1 MAEQGERQQ
10 VKRKLADLNREEL
23 ENAVRRLQS
32 RLKVI
37 KDDREVL
44 RKRLDDLSQ
53 ERKEEEASAVQQ
65 LERDNQDLSS
75 KLKDIVQRYSTLQQ
89 RMRENEEAS
98 AKKDELLVQA
108 NARVRQAQM
117 KAAAGGDQAMQD
129 LRAELEQQ
137 KQLNMQLGQ
146 ELQRQA
152 NPPAGSADGG
162 EDVQR
167 MKENLV
173 TQTGKLK
180 KALELCKKYK
190 AQVASQQ
197 DQIAELTSGG
207 AAGSGEPERLASL
220 ESSNA
225 ALEAANA
232 QLRSRVQQMQEQLQ
246 QVQSTQSQS
255 SAAAE
260 EAGEERDSARKK
272 ISELKS
278 HAEAAA
284 AKLRGE
290 IENANH
296 ELARVSKERDE
307 AKEAA
312 RTLKDSFS
320 LESTTMEQ
328 QLSEAQQSQ
337 AEAAAE
343 LFLIQKE
350 LAQLRQQQEGSSES
364 SAKALA
370 DARAAHEKERNAL
383 RVQITD
389 MQKRAAAAQQQA
401 AEQAKVLEGERDA
414 ARGALREQEGS
425 SESSAKALADARA
438 AHEKER
444 NALRVQITDMQKRAA
459 AAQQQAAEQAKALAD
474 AKAEAA
480 MVAES
485 GKARQASRE
494 KAEAELAALKKALAG
509 KDEELRRLQEE
520 ASRGKD
526 ECLAAEGRVGA
537 MEEELCALREDAEA
551 KGVEAQ
557 AKCDALASELEAALA
572 ANAGLEAGIAA
583 RDAQLAES
591 CAREKTSAEHIAR
604 LEKDGADTSA
614 TVEKARREVEQY
626 RRATGEATEEIR
638 ALNEERQKL
647 REDLKAACEGSSD
660 AEAVAKEMD
669 EMRRALSLAK
679 AAKDQLSASA
689 EGLKGSLAEA
699 EARAVK
705 AEERASALAEE
716 MSGAAASQEAAL
728 SEARDAA
735 SAERARLEE
744 VLALLKADRARLV
757 KAQGSGGD
765 RSEPADGEEHAFAA
779 ESAVPA
785 TAAFIDLCRRHST
798 GLRQK
803 LQQVHGALK
812 KTTAQLKA
820 LAEARD
826 ADRARL
832 EGELSAREEEHRR
845 RLSALEAAI
854 AETPQR
860 VDAAAG
866 GEILLCVRDPD
877 GAAPWVL
884 LRAAGGRETGW
895 LRADEAAEA
904 ASGGAQLAG
913 LGASGFLD
921 AEALSSP
928 RTLQDE
934 HASEMESRQEA
945 FNVYRAR
952 AHEAVKR
959 GEVQQKELAERV
971 AALESEGAAERTRK
985 EAAEEGRAA
994 LEKEVQKLEEE
1005 ALEAKRRAQ
1014 EATRSLEGEAGAV
1027 KSSLAEAQRERDNLR
1042 KVMQEKDEMTEAELE
1057 TLRERHA
1064 AEVAALRREMEE
1076 QKRDAKTRGDMAR
1089 RLLAEKE
1096 RTLEAMRRE
1105 VGEPELTPARA
1116 PAATR
1121 TAKAGGGG
1129 AGAEQQLLA
1138 IARLQATRDEEI
1150 ARLRHQVGRAAAAAK
1165 GRDVEVQRLNGLL
1178 RQEEVKAATA
1188 AEEMRRRMELASHDE
1203 QDENAAVRLSY
1214 LKQALIRYM
1223 CCGLAAASERES
1235 LVPVIATIMRFDAD
1249 ETARVQKAVA
1259 ELRPGILSR
1268 MGM

>member
-337 AEAAAE
+337 AEAVAE

-350 LAQLRQQQEGSSES
+350 LAQLRQQ
-364 SAKALA
+364 
-370 DARAAHEKERNAL
+370 
-383 RVQITD
+383 
-389 MQKRAAAAQQQA
+389 
-401 AEQAKVLEGERDA
+401 
-414 ARGALREQEGS
+414 QEGS

>member
-23 ENAVRRLQS
+23 ENAVRQLQS

-37 KDDREVL
+37 KDDREGL

-337 AEAAAE
+337 AEAVAE

-350 LAQLRQQQEGSSES
+350 LAQLRQQ
-364 SAKALA
+364 
-370 DARAAHEKERNAL
+370 
-383 RVQITD
+383 
-389 MQKRAAAAQQQA
+389 
-401 AEQAKVLEGERDA
+401 
-414 ARGALREQEGS
+414 QEGS

-1150 ARLRHQVGRAAAAAK
+1150 ARSRHQVGRAAAAAK
-1165 GRDVEVQRLNGLL
+1165 GRTW
-1178 RQEEVKAATA
+1178 KCSA
-1188 AEEMRRRMELASHDE
+1188 
-1203 QDENAAVRLSY
+1203 
-1214 LKQALIRYM
+1214 
-1223 CCGLAAASERES
+1223 
-1235 LVPVIATIMRFDAD
+1235 
-1249 ETARVQKAVA
+1249 
-1259 ELRPGILSR
+1259 
-1268 MGM
+1268 

>member
-350 LAQLRQQQEGSSES
+350 LAQLRQQ
-364 SAKALA
+364 
-370 DARAAHEKERNAL
+370 
-383 RVQITD
+383 
-389 MQKRAAAAQQQA
+389 
-401 AEQAKVLEGERDA
+401 
-414 ARGALREQEGS
+414 QEGS